1 MKNTIKK
8 CKESTS
14 TDGDKKDITIK
25 KCKAPKSTDGGDEDI
40 KIKKCKESTSSRIGG
55 DVSSIGGGEMKLLM
69 DELEKERK
77 SNFILNKVNKELKKK
92 LIAIGCKLYGDIFK
106 YYFSKIERDVY
117 IEEFINTNKFRN
129 YKMAENRVEECIIS
143 DKHIKNINI
152 INNIPINPINKEKCI
167 KNFKTCIEG
176 INSVTLISNKSI
188 VKFAQLKTRRE
199 SSTEYFTINEYK
211 NIVCEQYEVI
221 NEYICS
227 KQKILTDKEIET
239 IKVLSFSPLD
249 LLILNKPVFE
259 IISDKDIEN
268 SINIFSNSLVYD
280 TCYKSF
286 NVDIFVK
293 YIKDFLELPL
303 DIDLIINRSLNNV
316 YGFNKVVYLSEENI
330 NPSIYSNDGDAYNY
344 YILKHISEEIRYW
357 ELDCRLENF
366 IDKLY
371 ENIINFYTALF
382 RKTYYN
388 LYTHNI
394 YKKENNMSTTTYI
407 GIIFK
412 NINFVSSKMFDSTIK
427 NFVKKNMQIK
437 PSAYD
442 RFNIFSNNI
451 VEQSSCEKEPRVASM
466 YTSDYTS
473 TVKNLFDEISDSDL
487 SFLINLN
494 M

>member
-1 MKNTIKK
+1 MMNKK
-8 CKESTS
+8 CKVPKSIGG
-14 TDGDKKDITIK
+14 GDDAITIK
-25 KCKAPKSTDGGDEDI
+25 KCKGL
-40 KIKKCKESTSSRIGG
+40 IGG
-55 DVSSIGGGEMKLLM
+55 ISDGGEMKVLM
-69 DELEKERK
+69 DELDKERK

-92 LIAIGCKLYGDIFK
+92 LIVIGCKLYGDIFK

-152 INNIPINPINKEKCI
+152 INNIPVNPINKEKCI
-167 KNFKTCIEG
+167 KNFKNCIEG
-176 INSVTLISNKSI
+176 INSVTLISNKII
-188 VKFAQLKTRRE
+188 VKFAQLRTRRE

-330 NPSIYSNDGDAYNY
+330 NPSIYSSTDGGGEYNY

-451 VEQSSCEKEPRVASM
+451 IEQSSSEKEPRVSSM